1 MGWQTTCTG
10 TRLANPIRC
19 YQRLPKPA
27 DLLHLLGAAG
37 AAQGG
42 WGGWRPREKT
52 TRPLIG
58 GFLDSWVMCGD
69 DGSGVKFFLFCK
81 IDHVMKRNE
90 KWLMIGTPIIRRF
103 VIHHHAPLVIPL
115 VFAVAFQDRQKGP
128 ACYFCSVV
136 ARSNET
142 SSNRSNGAVSS
153 WYVKSNCNKRQSHRL
168 SNDHNAFKWMITC
181 IY

>member
-10 TRLANPIRC
+10 TRLANPTTN
-19 YQRLPKPA
+19 PKPA
-27 DLLHLLGAAG
+27 DVSFVR
-37 AAQGG
+37 GG
-42 WGGWRPREKT
+42 RCCARWMRWLKA
-52 TRPLIG
+52 TRKNNKAFNWWVP
-58 GFLDSWVMCGD
+58 GFLGHVWRWWFRGEV
-69 DGSGVKFFLFCK
+69 FLFCK